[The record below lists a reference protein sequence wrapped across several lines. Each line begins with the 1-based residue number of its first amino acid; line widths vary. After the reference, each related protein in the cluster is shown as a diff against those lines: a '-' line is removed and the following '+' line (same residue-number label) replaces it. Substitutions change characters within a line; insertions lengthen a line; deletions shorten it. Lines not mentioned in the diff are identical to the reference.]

1 MNFFETL
8 KPLNDEELEKMQQEI
23 DEEESQ
29 AEKFYISMD
38 DTIKS
43 DLKEY
48 SLEIFNSLHNES
60 YALTCEENFD
70 DFMKTNVTSMLKT
83 HVETVDPYCT
93 YLNSLDEHM
102 ISIVLEFI
110 VFESEKIFY
119 THVTPRRSY
128 DKSFIR
134 YKPNTEKISHKF
146 SLKWI
151 SHESHLQF

>member
-29 AEKFYISMD
+29 AENFYISMD

-48 SLEIFNSLHNES
+48 SLEIFNSLHSES

-70 DFMKTNVTSMLKT
+70 DFMKTNVISMLKT

-102 ISIVLEFI
+102 ITIVLEFV
-110 VFESEKIFY
+110 VFESEKY
-119 THVTPRRSY
+119 
-128 DKSFIR
+128 FI
-134 YKPNTEKISHKF
+134 HM
-146 SLKWI
+146 
-151 SHESHLQF
+151 